1 MKNQEEMKSNIFR
14 LLCNNDVCIM
24 NPGYVLSTCAIS
36 KILNISYYFA
46 KKFCKQLEMEGL
58 IEYKK
63 EYIPA
68 QFDYETGMEL
78 QQEAFWNIGW
88 QTTKK
93 ALETPIWK
101 EEQEKEDKIV
111 KECWGE

>member
-1 MKNQEEMKSNIFR
+1 MKNQEEMKSNVFR

-46 KKFCKQLEMEGL
+46 KKFCKQLEAEGL

-68 QFDYETGMEL
+68 QFDMKLE
-78 QQEAFWNIGW
+78 WNYN
-88 QTTKK
+88 KK
-93 ALETPIWK
+93 HFGILDGK
-101 EEQEKEDKIV
+101 RV
-111 KECWGE
+111 KRH